1 MPEEKSSYL
10 PLGERLNLLQRE
22 FVSYIQKNAKKVEA
36 NLPVFYG
43 YVIASLDDLGG
54 EIDDA
59 SYDAFIDAISG
70 KLLEGCG
77 RAADPEFIEK
87 VIANALRCRKHAAVR
102 TGLDIAAGV
111 QLMKAGDYAHA
122 IPYLSRYAEADAAIG
137 TALAYCY
144 YMLSLSEIA
153 GSGGRTG
160 ARPGESE
167 LLAREQMLLLVER
180 APPVHRLPEL
190 LAVSDP
196 LVTRAFWLMISC
208 ALEWFPSEKRFFYMG
223 LEKARRDGNREMRLE
238 LLKIATER
246 FFDDMVFLRESFY
259 IRLEE
264 RDAIGAAGVVKQMMQ
279 QYPEDLEPIYY
290 GMKLSLLTTVR
301 STYETFR
308 KLAIA
313 KGMPPYLV
321 QLQDLAFAL
330 LTREN
335 QNALRLI
342 RDLKRK
348 PPSLPYYATALEYIA
363 HDFFHED
370 EKRAKRAKKALLD
383 SIDQFCLQTLR
394 VEPRIALQ
402 D

>member
-1 MPEEKSSYL
+1 MPEEKSSDL
-10 PLGERLNLLQRE
+10 PHEERLKLLQRE
-22 FVSYIQKNAKKVEA
+22 FISYIQKNAKKVEA

-43 YVIASLDDLGG
+43 YVIASLDDLSAG
-54 EIDDA
+54 IDD
-59 SYDAFIDAISG
+59 DAHDTFIDAITF
-70 KLLEGCG
+70 KLLEECG
-77 RAADPEFIEK
+77 RTADPEFIEK
-87 VIANALRCRKHAAVR
+87 VIANALRSRKHTALR

-111 QLMKAGDYAHA
+111 QLMKAGDYVHA
-122 IPYLSRYAEADAAIG
+122 IQYLSRYAQTDAAIG
-137 TALAYCY
+137 TAVAYCY

-153 GSGGRTG
+153 SRGERAG
-160 ARPGESE
+160 ARPGEAE
-167 LLAREQMLLLVER
+167 LLAREQMLLLAER
-180 APPVHRLPEL
+180 GPPVHRLPEL
-190 LAVSDP
+190 QTVADP
-196 LVTRAFWLMISC
+196 LITRAFWLMVSC

-264 RDAIGAAGVVKQMMQ
+264 RDAIGAAGIVKQMMQ

-290 GMKLSLLTTVR
+290 GMKLASLTAVR
-301 STYETFR
+301 STYDTFR

-313 KGMPPYLV
+313 KGMPPHLI

-330 LTREN
+330 LSREK
-335 QNALRLI
+335 QNALQQLRE
-342 RDLKRK
+342 LKRRS
-348 PPSLPYYATALEYIA
+348 PSLPHYATALEYIA
-363 HDFFHED
+363 LDFFHED

-383 SIDQFCLQTLR
+383 SIDQFCLQTLK